1 MIRNLKIGPR
11 LLVLM
16 GVQLLLLLAVGVS
29 TLIALNNATKTETKL
44 KGLVE
49 DQASINSLAET
60 VQEDLT
66 KVVVD
71 PYLGS
76 ITWEEAGERLS
87 AAKTRFEKIWKEAFV
102 GLSPDELKAVQEAH
116 SKTLVGIRTVYEEVR
131 LAIEER
137 DRNRLFSLLV
147 NDYEALTAPYFNA
160 LADRSVQHK
169 TTSETAFQEAFEQSQ
184 LFFYAILASII
195 LGALLAGGL
204 GLLIYRSISQPI
216 TKISDTVRAVS
227 DGDYSVRSQ
236 VEGQDELGE
245 LGDAF
250 DKLLEDKV
258 TALATAEAENERLN
272 NSVILLIRA
281 VSEISEKDFTVKI
294 PVSEDVTGAVAGSL
308 NVLTKETA
316 EILSEVRRVSQG
328 VAKVAAN
335 VKQQSDSVIQVAQA
349 ERLQVEKTAQA
360 LDTSGQ
366 AMTRI
371 SHDAQ
376 VANETADEAMKN
388 TQKALETVTKTVD
401 SINDIRDTIG
411 ETEKRIKRL
420 GERSQEITGI
430 VNLINSIAERTQILA
445 LNASMHAA
453 SAGEAGRGFAVVANE
468 VQRLAESAR
477 EATSEIGTLID
488 NIRIETV
495 DTVTTVNKAITE
507 VAEGTRLAEQAG
519 ESMKETQLTT
529 SELVNSVQQIA
540 RSSKEQA
547 EASNM
552 LQDRAAEIVVST
564 QKTTQHLQKQ
574 SASTQNLVKHSVV
587 LLKSVSVFK
596 LPDAGPQVLQQVN
609 DPQSALGNRSAEVP
623 VTEVKQAV

>member
-1 MIRNLKIGPR
+1 
-11 LLVLM
+11 V
-16 GVQLLLLLAVGVS
+16 
-29 TLIALNNATKTETKL
+29 
-44 KGLVE
+44 
-49 DQASINSLAET
+49 
-60 VQEDLT
+60 
-66 KVVVD
+66 
-71 PYLGS
+71 
-76 ITWEEAGERLS
+76 
-87 AAKTRFEKIWKEAFV
+87 
-102 GLSPDELKAVQEAH
+102 
-116 SKTLVGIRTVYEEVR
+116 
-131 LAIEER
+131 
-137 DRNRLFSLLV
+137 SLLRTP
-147 NDYEALTAPYFNA
+147 NIMCAFSNYLTAIFVRQISRHIY
-160 LADRSVQHK
+160 K
-169 TTSETAFQEAFEQSQ
+169 SQ
-184 LFFYAILASII
+184 LFFYAILVSII
-195 LGALLAGGL
+195 LGALLAAGL
-204 GLLIYRSISQPI
+204 GILIYRSISQPI

-227 DGDYSVRSQ
+227 DGDYSVRSR

-281 VSEISEKDFTVKI
+281 VSEISEKDFTVKV
-294 PVSEDVTGAVAGSL
+294 PVSEDVTGAVASSL

-316 EILSEVRRVSQG
+316 EILSEVRHISHG

-335 VKQQSDSVIQVAQA
+335 VKQQSDVVIRVAQT
-349 ERLQVEKTAQA
+349 ERHEVEETAKA
-360 LDTSGQ
+360 LNTSAQ

-388 TQKALETVTKTVD
+388 TQTALETVTKTVN
-401 SINDIRDTIG
+401 SINNIRDTIG

-495 DTVTTVNKAITE
+495 DTVTTVNKVITE
-507 VAEGTRLAEQAG
+507 VAEGTRLAQQAG
-519 ESMKETQLTT
+519 ESMKGTQLTT
-529 SELVNSVQQIA
+529 SELVKSVQQIA
-540 RSSKEQA
+540 FSSKEQA
-547 EASNM
+547 DASNM
-552 LQDRAAEIVVST
+552 LQDRADKIVAST
-564 QKTTQHLQKQ
+564 QKTTQNLQRQ
-574 SASTQNLVKHSVV
+574 SVSTQKLVKHSAV

-596 LPDAGPQVLQQVN
+596 LPDADPQVLQQVN
-609 DPQSALGNRSAEVP
+609 DAQPTLGNRIAEVP
-623 VTEVKQAV
+623 VTEIKQAV